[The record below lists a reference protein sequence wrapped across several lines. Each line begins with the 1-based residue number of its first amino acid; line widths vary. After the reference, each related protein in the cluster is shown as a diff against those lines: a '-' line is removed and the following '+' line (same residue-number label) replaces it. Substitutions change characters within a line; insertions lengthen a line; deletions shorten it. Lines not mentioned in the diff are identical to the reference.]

1 MLLLHALERLYRGAS
16 PFERYPDLWP
26 ALFSLFSAA
35 HFAAAYV
42 YFTVWQLGIVPRQQ
56 AEGETERLLVERSQL
71 LEEQKRLMDE
81 HKLLLLHERNKLRL
95 ESETGGGEPFP
106 TSGPTR
112 KKPRGKEE

>member
-81 HKLLLLHERNKLRL
+81 HKQLRL